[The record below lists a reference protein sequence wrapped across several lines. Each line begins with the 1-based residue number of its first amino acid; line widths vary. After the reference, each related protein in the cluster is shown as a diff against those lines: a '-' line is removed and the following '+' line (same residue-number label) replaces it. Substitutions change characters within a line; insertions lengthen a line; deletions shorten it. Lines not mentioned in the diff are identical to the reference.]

1 MVNPADDRVAR
12 AILPT
17 SIVRASRW
25 LMPLIYLACALAF
38 AFDLMRD
45 NIFAYGIVYT
55 PLVGTAVF
63 YRSRRAAWVLAGL
76 AIVAVI
82 LGAVFPVVNPD
93 LPDMIGNRFLSILA
107 IIATA
112 IFLNYARTVQ
122 ERLAA
127 ETSRAEAAERIKG
140 EVLDN
145 LSEEM
150 RTPLH
155 GLLGLMNLLKSG
167 ARADQVEALEII
179 QASADHLLRT
189 IDDLID
195 LTQIEERPL
204 VSETVDLA
212 AVAREAA
219 DEAAPL
225 AREHEIDI
233 RVTPSSGANASPRS
247 GVVGD
252 SWAIRRILDNLLA
265 YQISQA
271 QPGETV
277 SIVVKQN
284 GGDIAA
290 SIAGPVAAN
299 LAEASGAGLGAEC
312 EDSWWIASG
321 AGLALS
327 HRLARG
333 MNGRL
338 LVAPVAD
345 VEAMFTLT
353 LPAT

>member
-1 MVNPADDRVAR
+1 MVTNHDFRVAR

-17 SIVRASRW
+17 TLIRGSRW
-25 LMPLIYLACALAF
+25 LVPLIYIACAAAF

-76 AIVAVI
+76 AIVAVF

-107 IIATA
+107 IVATA

-140 EVLDN
+140 EVLSN

-155 GLLGLMNLLKSG
+155 GLLGLMKLLKAG
-167 ARADQVEALEII
+167 ARPDQMESLEII
-179 QASADHLLRT
+179 QSSADRLLRT
-189 IDDLID
+189 IDNLID
-195 LTQIEERPL
+195 LTQLEDRPL

-212 AVAREAA
+212 AVARAAAKEAA
-219 DEAAPL
+219 SL
-225 AREHEIDI
+225 AREHEVDI
-233 RVTPSSGANASPRS
+233 RVTPPVDANTMPHS

-252 SWAIRRILDNLLA
+252 SWAIRRIIDNLLA

-277 SIVVKQN
+277 SIVVKPN
-284 GGDIAA
+284 GGDVAA
-290 SIAGPVAAN
+290 SVAGPVAAN
-299 LAEASGAGLGAEC
+299 LAEATDAGLGAEY
-312 EDSWWIASG
+312 EDSWWIAGG

-345 VEAMFTLT
+345 IDAMFSLT
-353 LPAT
+353 LPAI